1 MALLGVWRVQVWGG
15 TGLGWHQGGHV
26 AADWSEGAAPPLLP
40 GSLCASVS
48 LPVQQGS
55 GHRLLPEARR
65 QVSRGPGSPR
75 SPCATCSAVL
85 GPLLYDDTDEAVPWA
100 GLAPPPAGHTL
111 SRPTALVRGLAPGI
125 P

>member
-1 MALLGVWRVQVWGG
+1 MRGGASGVWHVQIWGG

-26 AADWSEGAAPPLLP
+26 VADWSEGAVRPLLP

-55 GHRLLPEARR
+55 GRLPLPEARR

-75 SPCATCSAVL
+75 SPRATCSAVL
-85 GPLLYDDTDEAVPWA
+85 GLLLHDDTDEAVPWA
-100 GLAPPPAGHTL
+100 GLAPPPTGHTL
-111 SRPTALVRGLAPGI
+111 SRPTALI
-125 P
+125 PDLGP